1 MNVFLRL
8 CGGTFLLWF
17 LCQWGGKLVSFLYAC
32 LMRSVC
38 FWNLNP
44 NGLVL
49 FRSCFIFDIG
59 VTLTS
64 CFFPVVSA
72 FNCLFSKFITL

>member
-1 MNVFLRL
+1 M
-8 CGGTFLLWF
+8 
-17 LCQWGGKLVSFLYAC
+17 SFLYAC

-38 FWNLNP
+38 LWNLNP
-44 NGLVL
+44 NGLAL
-49 FRSCFIFDIG
+49 FRSCFIFYIG

-72 FNCLFSKFITL
+72 FNCLFSKFLHCEWQCKPLFAVQIIIKNEIK